1 MYTDVSLESVYVSIS
16 DKKFGTI
23 FLDVFVRE

>member
-23 FLDVFVRE
+23 FLDVFISE